1 LLPVYN
7 CPQYVGVAIESI
19 LAQTFNEFELL
30 ILDDGSTDETPEV
43 IKKYNDSRIRK
54 FRHPNRGLA
63 GTLNVGIQ
71 YSRGEFI
78 ARQDQDDVSHPERLS
93 KQVEFLER
101 HPLIGLVGTWAQIIE
116 GDWLVERY
124 HRHPSEPEEL
134 RYALLFNN
142 PFVHSSVML
151 RKSVLDAV
159 GGYSTDRDRQ
169 PPEDF
174 ELWSRLARQAEVAN
188 LPEELLHYREIPG
201 SMSRAGP
208 SPFRNH
214 LVRICIENIAHA
226 SGAPENDP
234 QLVNI
239 AALSHGAVEMVLCR
253 PNFARM
259 REILL
264 AAAESIC
271 TERTRETLRRSASDH
286 VQALR
291 GLHFANKA
299 LLGRLVFLKGPVRNF
314 LKYAYWSLQTLSR
327 RIATSGKSLPNK

>member
-1 LLPVYN
+1 M
-7 CPQYVGVAIESI
+7 AIESI

-78 ARQDQDDVSHPERLS
+78 ARQDQDDVSHPERLC
-93 KQVEFLER
+93 KQVEFFER

-116 GDWLVERY
+116 GDRLVERY
-124 HRHPSEPEEL
+124 HRHPSAPEEL

-169 PPEDF
+169 PPED
-174 ELWSRLARQAEVAN
+174 
-188 LPEELLHYREIPG
+188 
-201 SMSRAGP
+201 
-208 SPFRNH
+208 
-214 LVRICIENIAHA
+214 IAHA

-234 QLVNI
+234 QVVNI
-239 AALSHGAVEMVLCR
+239 AALSHGAVEIVMCR

-286 VQALR
+286 VEALR

-299 LLGRLVFLKGPVRNF
+299 FLGRLVFLKGPVRNF
-314 LKYAYWSLQTLSR
+314 LKYAYWSLQSLSR
-327 RIATSGKSLPNK
+327 RIATSRKSLPNKS